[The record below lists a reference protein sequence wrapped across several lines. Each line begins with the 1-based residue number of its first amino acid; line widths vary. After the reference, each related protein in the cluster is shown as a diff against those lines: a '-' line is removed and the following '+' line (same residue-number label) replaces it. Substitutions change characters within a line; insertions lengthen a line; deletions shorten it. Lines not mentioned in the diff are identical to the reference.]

1 MEEKKLTRAD
11 LVRIANKVYNMIM
24 DEVTDDEGVGYPF
37 DMMAV
42 LAITHRIGFA
52 AIERIRGI
60 DVARELTGG
69 LIELLKVT
77 MEEGAWDEINQK
89 VK

>member
-11 LVRIANKVYNMIM
+11 LARIANKVYNMIK

-52 AIERIRGI
+52 AIERISGI
-60 DVARELTGG
+60 DAARELTEG